1 MKIVDKVFAFY
12 IDDVDNAQ
20 TKPKL
25 MGEAMRKAAYALSDN
40 ADSDIAGLQAFAGSN
55 VQSTATLIA
64 NTLTVLSHAAK
75 ALDQNNVPSQGRWMV
90 IPPWFHQKLI
100 LNKILQTDGSVD
112 ANQAY
117 GNGYIGRAFG
127 FDLYMSNNLSTGAG
141 TANQSHLAIAGT
153 RRAIS
158 FAEQVV
164 KMEAYRPENSFSD
177 AVKGLHV
184 YGRKVIDPK
193 ALVRLTIA
201 TSS

>member
-1 MKIVDKVFAFY
+1 VFAFY

-25 MGEAMRKAAYALSDN
+25 MSEAMRKAAYALGDDTDR
-40 ADSDIAGLQAFAGSN
+40 AIAGLQAFAGSN

-64 NTLTVLSHAAK
+64 NTLSILSQAAV
-75 ALDQNNVPSQGRWMV
+75 ALDRNNVPSQGRWVV
-90 IPPWFHQKLI
+90 IPPWYHQKLI
-100 LNKILQTDGSVD
+100 LNKVLQTDGSVD

-117 GNGYIGRAFG
+117 VNGFVGRAFG
-127 FDLYMSNNLSTGAG
+127 FDIYMSNNLSTGAVG
-141 TANQSHLAIAGT
+141 VANQSHRAIAGT
-153 RRAIS
+153 NRAIS
-158 FAEQVV
+158 FAEQIV

-184 YGRKVIDPK
+184 YGRKVIDPN

-201 TSS
+201 TAS